1 MDASRDT
8 MEKLIKNVTAMNQE
22 LYKTILEDAAV
33 LESCGQNV
41 PSLLRDVP
49 ELRMDVKFILVDL
62 QTIIK
67 ACYATDRFYEKRY
80 HLKNFYA
87 GMLEGFKLL
96 YGFGKMR
103 NCTIWAKLG
112 EHLQAVVGSE
122 PLFGALKQQYDGITQ
137 SLLAIEASKT
147 EQDDR
152 NLTYHYDD
160 DLLLVYRLTLKMD
173 SEEKAGLKFIEYLK
187 ILGTILELANQIEL
201 LYATKGLLLP
211 VGEARHDDIA
221 LMIVQQAAKS
231 FGEHPKLPDVLLMAV
246 DKGAEQLDSY
256 ARMKK
261 SILSL
266 QEYIGKTVKIKTTFP
281 EIDVLKWMLD
291 AQMMVTFMMADAS
304 SIMRGFLGAG
314 SKVECPL
321 TLRRLTIS
329 RVSTLNHLIGYKKD
343 DTDSMWGRILTIIPE
358 GYQSLR
364 NEGLDIEKRLLAMR
378 RKRDIDTRA
387 LYVHLI
393 DNHKYRSNVPAIV
406 KALENPKILLELK
419 ASQEVVIICG
429 TISRFLSKL
438 MDALSTVARKSR
450 MESEMKLKK
459 QIDDIRQ
466 LTYYPQCPDLLG
478 ANMRKQLDEVER
490 IISSEL

>member
-1 MDASRDT
+1 
-8 MEKLIKNVTAMNQE
+8 
-22 LYKTILEDAAV
+22 
-33 LESCGQNV
+33 
-41 PSLLRDVP
+41 
-49 ELRMDVKFILVDL
+49 
-62 QTIIK
+62 
-67 ACYATDRFYEKRY
+67 
-80 HLKNFYA
+80 
-87 GMLEGFKLL
+87 
-96 YGFGKMR
+96 
-103 NCTIWAKLG
+103 
-112 EHLQAVVGSE
+112 
-122 PLFGALKQQYDGITQ
+122 
-137 SLLAIEASKT
+137 
-147 EQDDR
+147 
-152 NLTYHYDD
+152 
-160 DLLLVYRLTLKMD
+160 
-173 SEEKAGLKFIEYLK
+173 
-187 ILGTILELANQIEL
+187 
-201 LYATKGLLLP
+201 
-211 VGEARHDDIA
+211 
-221 LMIVQQAAKS
+221 
-231 FGEHPKLPDVLLMAV
+231 
-246 DKGAEQLDSY
+246 
-256 ARMKK
+256 
-261 SILSL
+261 
-266 QEYIGKTVKIKTTFP
+266 
-281 EIDVLKWMLD
+281 
-291 AQMMVTFMMADAS
+291 MVTFMMGDAS

-378 RKRDIDTRA
+378 RKGDIDTRA

-419 ASQEVVIICG
+419 ASQEVISICG